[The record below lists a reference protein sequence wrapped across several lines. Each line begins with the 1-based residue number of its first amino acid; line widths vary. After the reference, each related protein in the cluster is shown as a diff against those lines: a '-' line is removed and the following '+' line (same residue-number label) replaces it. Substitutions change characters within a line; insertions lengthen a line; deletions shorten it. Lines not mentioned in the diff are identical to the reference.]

1 MTDTGTRRAGR
12 REWVGLAVLTLPTL
26 LLSLDMSVL
35 YLALPHL
42 SEDLGATA
50 TQQLWIMDVYG
61 FMIAGL
67 LVTMGTLGDRI
78 GRRRL
83 LLIGATAFGLASVAA
98 AYSTSPEMLIVTRA
112 VLGVAGAT
120 LMPSTLALISTM
132 FTDPRQRGRAI
143 AVWMSAFMGGVALGP
158 VVGGALLEHFWWGGA
173 FLLGVPVML
182 LLLATG
188 PALLPEYRAE
198 RPGRL
203 DPLSVVLSLAAILPV
218 VYGLKEIAK
227 SGWEPLPVTTVV
239 VGAAFGVLFT
249 RRQRRLTDP
258 LLDLSLFT
266 NRTFSSALVIWLL
279 FGLIQGGSYLF
290 FALHLQVVA
299 GLSPMEAG
307 LWLLPSS
314 LAMVAGSQAAP
325 ALAQRFRPGSVIAG
339 GLLLTALGYAVLTG
353 VDSGGG
359 VAVLVTGL
367 VIALLGVGVAAAL
380 GTDLIL
386 GVVPPAKAGSA
397 SALSETSAELGIALG
412 VATLGSLGTA
422 VYRDRLT
429 DALPGGLPDEAVRTA
444 TEGITGA
451 AAAAGALPAGQAGQ
465 LIAVA
470 RDAFTTGL
478 TTLAALSAVLF
489 AGLAVLA
496 FVTLRHVR
504 PGSEGEAAGTPV
516 AVGEE
521 PGEGGHGDLGG
532 GTGSDV
538 EPDGTVHPRD
548 VGGADPE
555 GGQGRNVR
563 GGAPGVAHD
572 PDPADLTGERVP
584 QY

>member
-1 MTDTGTRRAGR
+1 MKTEIGRAGR
-12 REWVGLAVLTLPTL
+12 REWIGLAVLTLPTL

-35 YLALPHL
+35 FLALPHL
-42 SEDLGATA
+42 SEDLGASA

-83 LLIGATAFGLASVAA
+83 LLIGATAFSVASVAA
-98 AYSTSPEMLIVTRA
+98 AYSTSPEMLIATRA
-112 VLGVAGAT
+112 ILGVAGAT

-132 FTDPRQRGRAI
+132 FTDAQQRGRAI

-188 PALLPEYRAE
+188 PFLLPEYRAE
-198 RPGRL
+198 RAGRL
-203 DPLSVVLSLAAILPV
+203 DPLSVALSLAAILPV

-227 SGWEPLPVTTVV
+227 SGWEPLPATAVV
-239 VGAAFGVLFT
+239 AGAAFGVVFA
-249 RRQRRLTDP
+249 RRQRRLPDP
-258 LLDLSLFT
+258 LLDLRLFA

-314 LAMVAGSQAAP
+314 LAMVVGSQAAP
-325 ALAQRFRPGSVIAG
+325 ALAQRFRPGSLIAG
-339 GLLLTALGYAVLTG
+339 GLLVTALGYGVLTG
-353 VDSGGG
+353 VDADGG
-359 VAVLVTGL
+359 VAILVTGL
-367 VIALLGVGVAAAL
+367 VISLLGVGVAAAL

-451 AAAAGALPAGQAGQ
+451 AAAAGTLPAGQAGQ
-465 LIAVA
+465 LIAA
-470 RDAFTTGL
+470 AHDAFTTGL

-489 AGLAVLA
+489 VGLAALA

-504 PGSEGEAAGTPV
+504 PGSEVEAAGPSV
-516 AVGEE
+516 AVGEK
-521 PGEGGHGDLGG
+521 PGEGGHGDLGRRA
-532 GTGSDV
+532 GSDV
-538 EPDGTVHPRD
+538 EADGTVHPGD
-548 VGGADPE
+548 VGGGDPE
-555 GGQGRNVR
+555 AGQGRDVR
-563 GGAPGVAHD
+563 GGMPGVAHHA
-572 PDPADLTGERVP
+572 DPADLVGERVT
-584 QY
+584 QH